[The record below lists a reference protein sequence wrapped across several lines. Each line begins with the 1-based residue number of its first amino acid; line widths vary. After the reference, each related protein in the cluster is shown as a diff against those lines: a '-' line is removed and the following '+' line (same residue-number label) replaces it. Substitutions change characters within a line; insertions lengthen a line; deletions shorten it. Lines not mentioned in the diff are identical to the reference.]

1 MPTGYTAKLVDKG
14 QDFRE
19 FVLTCARGMGAC
31 IMQRDDPMDEPP
43 KRTEPSDYH
52 TKKITDAEALL
63 ARLKSMTTAQQAEH
77 GAQLRTEAIGRYRGY
92 LAENV
97 AQNERLE
104 AMAAQVRAWNPP
116 TDEHNGLKDFMLD
129 QILIS
134 KNDTK
139 YSERS
144 LAEAEAKT
152 PEAYFVEAVSSAA
165 RDLTYH
171 AEEHA
176 KEVKRTSGR
185 NDWIDKLYESLP
197 NGQLPQSR
205 RET

>member
-52 TKKITDAEALL
+52 TKAIAEAQATM
-63 ARLKSMTTAQQAEH
+63 ARLKGMPFEDRNEYGAHLRREAVRRAQK
-77 GAQLRTEAIGRYRGY
+77 Y
-92 LAENV
+92 LAENQ
-97 AQNERLE
+97 AQNERLD
-104 AMAAQVRAWNPP
+104 AMAAQVRAWRPP
-116 TDEHNGLKDFMLD
+116 TDDHAGLKDFMLE
-129 QILIS
+129 QISIS
-134 KNDTK
+134 KNDPK
-139 YSERS
+139 YPERS
-144 LAEAEAKT
+144 LVEAEAKS
-152 PEAYFVEAVSSAA
+152 PDAYFVEAISKAA

-171 AEEHA
+171 AEQHA
-176 KEVKRTSGR
+176 KEVERTAGR

-197 NGQLPQSR
+197 NGSIPQR
-205 RET
+205 DRNG